1 MLELWL
7 CCPSSIPRVDP
18 ASLNQSFHPGDT
30 VAVVLKGSPLIGRL
44 LSIKGSKAVVSFGGQ
59 RRDQDLPLRELV
71 PVDSTEE
78 LSSQPLPSPEEV
90 PSFAPTSRNLIE
102 AWQLLVEDGTEGSS
116 RLTLIEF
123 CELLQ
128 DPISLP
134 GIAAVWTWLQ
144 EPQSLFRW
152 RRDRLVQPL
161 TADERVRLRQ
171 QRRSE
176 RQAVQH
182 EQRQLELLRRQHPW
196 TEQEREAIDPQWW
209 VLIEHW
215 LTLLCTQPAAVSED
229 PDLKR
234 WSASL
239 QIGSEAADLRQ
250 WLVVRGLLDPD
261 QPLSL
266 SNSPW
271 SRHFPLAL
279 EQEAERLV
287 ALADSDRP
295 GDAERL
301 DLTGLASYSLDD
313 SGTREIDDALSYEQ
327 RDDGCWIWIHIAD
340 PARLIDSG
348 SPLDLEAKRRGTS
361 LYLADGVIPMLPL
374 SLAAGPLS
382 LRAGQQCAALSVAV
396 QLDESGEVAA
406 HRIVR
411 SWIRPRYG
419 LTYADGDELIEL
431 APPGD
436 ESLAD
441 LANLM
446 NRRHRWRRSRGAV
459 LFDRPEGRFRLRDGE
474 LEVHVTEPSP
484 ARLLVSEAMLLMG
497 SVVAGFGQEQGL
509 ALPFRSQ
516 PMATLPT
523 TEELERIPEGP
534 AQDAAIKRCL
544 SRGVQGT
551 RPMPHFSL
559 GLPSYVQATSPIRR
573 YADLV
578 THRQIL
584 SQLAGTAVLPEE
596 RLGELIDD
604 LDDPLRQSVQI
615 AREDQRH
622 WQQVW
627 LARHRHQ
634 SWSVIFLRWLRPQD
648 RLALVHVSDLAM
660 DLVGVAQG
668 ADPTPGLT
676 LSMTVAHVDS
686 DRGELQL
693 QFA

>member
-1 MLELWL
+1 MHELWL
-7 CCPSSIPRVDP
+7 CCPSSIPRVDSG
-18 ASLNQSFHPGDT
+18 SLNQSFHPGDT
-30 VAVVLKGSPLIGRL
+30 IAVVLKGSPLIGRL
-44 LSIKGSKAVVSFGGQ
+44 VSIKGSKAVVSFGGQ
-59 RRDQDLPLRELV
+59 RRDQDLPLRDLV
-71 PVDSTEE
+71 PVDSTGD

-90 PSFAPTSRNLIE
+90 QSFAPSSRSLVE
-102 AWQLLVEDGTEGSS
+102 AWQLLVDDGPEGSS
-116 RLTLIEF
+116 RLNLIEF

-134 GIAAVWTWLQ
+134 VIAAVWTWLQ

-152 RRDRLVQPL
+152 RRERLVQPL

-171 QRRSE
+171 QRRCE
-176 RQAVQH
+176 RLAVQQ
-182 EQRQLELLRRQHPW
+182 EQRQLALLRINRPW
-196 TEQEREAIDPQWW
+196 SERERTELDPQWW

-215 LTLLCTQPAAVSED
+215 LTLLRTQPASVSD
-229 PDLKR
+229 DSDLKR

-250 WLVVRGLLDPD
+250 WLVIRGLLDPD
-261 QPLSL
+261 EPLSL
-266 SNSPW
+266 RNSPW
-271 SRHFPLAL
+271 SRHFSSEL

-301 DLTGLASYSLDD
+301 DLTALASYSLDD
-313 SGTREIDDALSYEQ
+313 AGTREIDDALSYEK

-340 PARLIDSG
+340 PARLIDPG
-348 SPLDLEAKRRGTS
+348 SPLDLEAKRRSTS
-361 LYLADGVIPMLPL
+361 LYLADGVMPMIPL

-382 LRAGQQCAALSVAV
+382 LRAGQQSAALSVAV
-396 QLDESGEVAA
+396 QLDESGEVTA
-406 HRIVR
+406 HRITR

-441 LANLM
+441 LAHLM
-446 NRRHRWRRSRGAV
+446 NLRHRWRRSRGAV
-459 LFDRPEGRFRLRDGE
+459 LFDRPEGRFRLRNSE
-474 LEVHVTEPSP
+474 LEVQVIEPSP

-497 SVVAGFGQEQGL
+497 SVVAGFGQECGM

-516 PMATLPT
+516 PTANLPT
-523 TEELERIPEGP
+523 TDELERIPEGP

-559 GLPSYVQATSPIRR
+559 GLPAYVQATSPIRR

-578 THRQIL
+578 AHRQIL
-584 SQLAGTAVLPEE
+584 AQLEGAEVLPEE
-596 RLGELIDD
+596 RVGELIDD

-627 LARHRHQ
+627 LARHREQ
-634 SWSVIFLRWLRPQD
+634 SWSVIFLRWLRPQE

-660 DLVGVAQG
+660 DLVGIAQG
-668 ADPTPGLT
+668 TDPTPGQT
-676 LSMTVAHVDS
+676 LSMTVTHVDP

>member
-1 MLELWL
+1 MLELLL

-71 PVDSTEE
+71 PVDSAGE

-90 PSFAPTSRNLIE
+90 QSFAPTSRSLIE
-102 AWQLLVEDGTEGSS
+102 AWQLLVEDGPEGSS
-116 RLTLIEF
+116 RLNLIEF

-144 EPQSLFRW
+144 EHQSLFRW

-182 EQRQLELLRRQHPW
+182 EQRQLELLRLQQPW
-196 TEQEREAIDPQWW
+196 SEQEREALDPQWW

-215 LTLLCTQPAAVSED
+215 LTLLRTQPAAVSED

-250 WLVVRGLLDPD
+250 WLVVRGVLDPD

-266 SNSPW
+266 STSPW

-327 RDDGCWIWIHIAD
+327 CDDGCWIWIHIAD
-340 PARLIDSG
+340 PSRLIDPG

-382 LRAGQQCAALSVAV
+382 LRAGQRCAALSVAV
-396 QLDESGEVAA
+396 QLDDSGEVTA

-604 LDDPLRQSVQI
+604 LDDPLRQSIQI

-627 LARHRHQ
+627 LARHRDQ
-634 SWSVIFLRWLRPQD
+634 SWSVIFLRWLRPQE
-648 RLALVHVSDLAM
+648 RLALVHVSDLS
-660 DLVGVAQG
+660 LI
-668 ADPTPGLT
+668 
-676 LSMTVAHVDS
+676 HI
-686 DRGELQL
+686 
-693 QFA
+693 

>member
-1 MLELWL
+1 MLELLL

-30 VAVVLKGSPLIGRL
+30 IAVVLKGSPLIGRL

-71 PVDSTEE
+71 PVDSTGE

-90 PSFAPTSRNLIE
+90 QSFAPTSRSLIE
-102 AWQLLVEDGTEGSS
+102 AWQLLVEDGPEGSS
-116 RLTLIEF
+116 RLNLIEF

-182 EQRQLELLRRQHPW
+182 EQRQLELLRLQQPW
-196 TEQEREAIDPQWW
+196 SEQEREALDPQWW

-215 LTLLCTQPAAVSED
+215 LTLLSTQPAAVSED

-250 WLVVRGLLDPD
+250 WLVVRGLLDPN

-313 SGTREIDDALSYEQ
+313 SGTKEIDDALSYEQ

-340 PARLIDSG
+340 PSRLIDPG

-396 QLDESGEVAA
+396 QLDESGQVTA

-497 SVVAGFGQEQGL
+497 SVVAGFGQEHGL

-584 SQLAGTAVLPEE
+584 AQLAGTEVLPEE

-627 LARHRHQ
+627 LARHRDQ
-634 SWSVIFLRWLRPQD
+634 SWSVIFLRWLRPQE

-668 ADPTPGLT
+668 ADPTPGQT
-676 LSMTVAHVDS
+676 LSMTVAHVDP

>member
-1 MLELWL
+1 MLELLL

-71 PVDSTEE
+71 PVDSAGE

-90 PSFAPTSRNLIE
+90 QSFAPTSRSLIE
-102 AWQLLVEDGTEGSS
+102 AWQLLVEDEPEGSS
-116 RLTLIEF
+116 RLNLIEF

-128 DPISLP
+128 DPISLA

-182 EQRQLELLRRQHPW
+182 EQRQLELLRLQQPW
-196 TEQEREAIDPQWW
+196 SEQEREALDPQWW

-215 LTLLCTQPAAVSED
+215 LTLLSTQPAAVSED

-266 SNSPW
+266 STSPW
-271 SRHFPLAL
+271 SRHFSSAL

-327 RDDGCWIWIHIAD
+327 CDDGCWIWIHIAD
-340 PARLIDSG
+340 PSRLIDPG

-382 LRAGQQCAALSVAV
+382 LRAGQRCAALSVAV
-396 QLDESGEVAA
+396 QLDDSGEVTA

-497 SVVAGFGQEQGL
+497 SVVAGFGQEHGL

-584 SQLAGTAVLPEE
+584 SQLEGTAVLPEE

-627 LARHRHQ
+627 LARHRDQ
-634 SWSVIFLRWLRPQD
+634 SWSVIFLRWLRPQE

-668 ADPTPGLT
+668 TDATPGQT
-676 LSMTVAHVDS
+676 LSMTVAHVDP

>member
-1 MLELWL
+1 MLELLL

-30 VAVVLKGSPLIGRL
+30 IAVVLKGSPLIGRL

-71 PVDSTEE
+71 PVDSTGE

-90 PSFAPTSRNLIE
+90 QSFAPTSRSLIE
-102 AWQLLVEDGTEGSS
+102 AWQLLVEDGPDGSS
-116 RLTLIEF
+116 RLNLIEF

-182 EQRQLELLRRQHPW
+182 EQRQLELLRLQHPW
-196 TEQEREAIDPQWW
+196 SEQEREALDPQWW

-215 LTLLCTQPAAVSED
+215 LTLLSTQPAAVSED

-271 SRHFPLAL
+271 SRHFSSAL

-295 GDAERL
+295 GDAERH

-313 SGTREIDDALSYEQ
+313 SGTKEIDDALSYEQ

-340 PARLIDSG
+340 PSRLIDPG

-396 QLDESGEVAA
+396 QLDDSGEVTA

-497 SVVAGFGQEQGL
+497 SVVAGFGQEHGL

-551 RPMPHFSL
+551 CPMPHFSL

-584 SQLAGTAVLPEE
+584 AQLAGTAVLPEE

-627 LARHRHQ
+627 LARHRDQ

-668 ADPTPGLT
+668 ADPTPGQT

>member
-1 MLELWL
+1 MLGLLL
-7 CCPSSIPRVDP
+7 CCPSSIPRVDS
-18 ASLNQSFHPGDT
+18 AALSQSFHSGDT
-30 VAVVLKGSPLIGRL
+30 IAVVLKGSPLIGRL

-59 RRDQDLPLRELV
+59 RRDQDLPLRDLI
-71 PVDSTEE
+71 PVDQSGE
-78 LSSQPLPSPEEV
+78 LSSQPLPAPDQV
-90 PSFAPTSRNLIE
+90 QDCAPTSRSLIE
-102 AWQLLVEDGTEGSS
+102 AWQLLADEGPEGSS
-116 RLTLIEF
+116 KLSLVEF

-128 DPISLP
+128 DPVSLP
-134 GIAAVWTWLQ
+134 VIAAVWTWLQ

-161 TADERVRLRQ
+161 TADERIRLRQ

-176 RQAVQH
+176 RRVAQH
-182 EQRQLELLRRQHPW
+182 QQRQLELMRIQRPLSDD
-196 TEQEREAIDPQWW
+196 EKKALDPQWG

-215 LTLLCTQPAAVSED
+215 LNLLRTNPSGVGED
-229 PDLKR
+229 SDRKQ

-239 QIGSEAADLRQ
+239 QIGSDAADLRQ

-266 SNSPW
+266 GNSPW
-271 SRHFPLAL
+271 SRTFASNL

-287 ALADSDRP
+287 ALADSERP
-295 GDAERL
+295 GDQRRL
-301 DLTGLASYSLDD
+301 DLTGLATYSLDD

-327 RDDGCWIWIHIAD
+327 CDDGCWIWIHIAD
-340 PARLIDSG
+340 PSRLIDPG
-348 SPLDLEAKRRGTS
+348 SPLDLEARRRATS

-374 SLAAGPLS
+374 NLAAGPLS
-382 LRAGQQCAALSVAV
+382 LRAGQRTAALSVAV
-396 QLDESGEVAA
+396 QLDEHGGVAA
-406 HRIVR
+406 QRIVR

-419 LTYADGDELIEL
+419 LTYADGDDLIEL

-441 LANLM
+441 LAQLM
-446 NRRHRWRRSRGAV
+446 TRRHRWRRSRGAV
-459 LFDRPEGRFRLRDGE
+459 LFDRPEGRFRLREGE
-474 LEVHVTEPSP
+474 LEVQVIEPSA

-497 SVVAGFGQEQGL
+497 SVVADFAQECDL

-516 PMATLPT
+516 PSATLPT
-523 TEELERIPEGP
+523 AEELEQIPEGP

-559 GLPSYVQATSPIRR
+559 GLPAYVQATSPIRR

-578 THRQIL
+578 AHRQIL
-584 SQLAGTAVLPEE
+584 AQLDGSAVLPEE
-596 RLGELIDD
+596 RLGEVIED

-627 LARHRHQ
+627 LARHREQ
-634 SWSVIFLRWLRPQD
+634 TWTVVFLRWLRPQD
-648 RLALVHVSDLAM
+648 RLALVHVPDLAM
-660 DLVGVAQG
+660 DLVGVAEG
-668 ADPTPGLT
+668 TEPSPGQH
-676 LSMTVAHVDS
+676 LSMTVTHVDP

-693 QFA
+693 QFG

>member
-1 MLELWL
+1 MLGLLL
-7 CCPSSIPRVDP
+7 CCPSSIPRVDS
-18 ASLNQSFHPGDT
+18 AALSQSFHSGDT
-30 VAVVLKGSPLIGRL
+30 IAVVLKGSPLIGRL
-44 LSIKGSKAVVSFGGQ
+44 LSIKGSKAVVSFGGH
-59 RRDQDLPLRELV
+59 RRDQDLPLRDLV
-71 PVDSTEE
+71 PVDSTGK

-90 PSFAPTSRNLIE
+90 QSFAPTSRSLIE
-102 AWQLLVEDGTEGSS
+102 IWQLLDEDGSEGSS

-134 GIAAVWTWLQ
+134 GVAAVWTWLQ

-176 RQAVQH
+176 RQVVQH
-182 EQRQLELLRRQHPW
+182 EQRQLELLRLQRPW
-196 TEQEREAIDPQWW
+196 SEQEREALDPQWW
-209 VLIEHW
+209 ALIEHW
-215 LTLLCTQPAAVSED
+215 LTLLRTQPAVVGED
-229 PDLKR
+229 SDLKR

-266 SNSPW
+266 TQSPW
-271 SRHFPLAL
+271 SRHFSSEL

-301 DLTGLASYSLDD
+301 DLTGLASYSIDD
-313 SGTREIDDALSYEQ
+313 SGTREIDDALSYDQ

-340 PARLIDSG
+340 PARLIDQG

-361 LYLADGVIPMLPL
+361 LYLADGVMPMLPL

-382 LRAGQQCAALSVAV
+382 LRAGQKSAALSVAV
-396 QLDESGEVAA
+396 QLDESGEVTA

-411 SWIRPRYG
+411 SWIKPRYG
-419 LTYADGDELIEL
+419 LTYADADELIEL

-441 LANLM
+441 LAGLM
-446 NRRHRWRRSRGAV
+446 NRRHRWRRSQGAV
-459 LFDRPEGRFRLRDGE
+459 LFDRPEGRFRLRNSE
-474 LEVHVTEPSP
+474 LEVQVIEPSP

-497 SVVAGFGQEQGL
+497 SVVAGFGQERGL

-516 PMATLPT
+516 PTATLPT
-523 TEELERIPEGP
+523 TEELQGIPEGP

-578 THRQIL
+578 THRQL
-584 SQLAGTAVLPEE
+584 LAQLEGTAVLSEE

-604 LDDPLRQSVQI
+604 LDDPLRQSIQI
-615 AREDQRH
+615 SREDQRH

-627 LARHRHQ
+627 LARHRDQ

-668 ADPTPGLT
+668 TDPTPGQT
-676 LSMTVAHVDS
+676 LSMTVAHVDP

-693 QFA
+693 QFT

>member
-7 CCPSSIPRVDP
+7 CCLSSIPRVDP

-30 VAVVLKGSPLIGRL
+30 IAVVLKGSPLIGRL
-44 LSIKGSKAVVSFGGQ
+44 LSIKGSKAVVSFGGH
-59 RRDQDLPLRELV
+59 RRDQDLPLRDLV
-71 PVDSTEE
+71 PVESTGE

-90 PSFAPTSRNLIE
+90 QSFAPTSRSLIE
-102 AWQLLVEDGTEGSS
+102 IWQLLDEDGSEGSS

-134 GIAAVWTWLQ
+134 GVAAVWTWLQ

-176 RQAVQH
+176 RQVVQH
-182 EQRQLELLRRQHPW
+182 EQRQLELLRLQRPW
-196 TEQEREAIDPQWW
+196 SEQEREALDPQWW
-209 VLIEHW
+209 ALIEHW
-215 LTLLCTQPAAVSED
+215 LTLLRTQPAAVGED
-229 PDLKR
+229 SDLKR

-266 SNSPW
+266 THSPW
-271 SRHFPLAL
+271 SRHFSSEL

-301 DLTGLASYSLDD
+301 DLTGLASYSIDD
-313 SGTREIDDALSYEQ
+313 SGTREIDDALSYDQ

-340 PARLIDSG
+340 PARLIDQG

-361 LYLADGVIPMLPL
+361 LYLADGVMPMLPL

-382 LRAGQQCAALSVAV
+382 LRAGQKSAALSVAV
-396 QLDESGEVAA
+396 QLDESGEVTA

-411 SWIRPRYG
+411 SWIKPRYG
-419 LTYADGDELIEL
+419 LTYADADELIEL

-441 LANLM
+441 LAGLM
-446 NRRHRWRRSRGAV
+446 NRRHRWRRSQGAV
-459 LFDRPEGRFRLRDGE
+459 LFDRPEGRFRLRNSE
-474 LEVHVTEPSP
+474 LEVQVIEPSP

-497 SVVAGFGQEQGL
+497 SVVAGFGQERGL

-516 PMATLPT
+516 PTATLPT
-523 TEELERIPEGP
+523 TEELQGIPEGP

-578 THRQIL
+578 THRQL
-584 SQLAGTAVLPEE
+584 LAQLEGTAVLSEE

-604 LDDPLRQSVQI
+604 LDDPLRQSIQI
-615 AREDQRH
+615 SREDQRH

-627 LARHRHQ
+627 LARHRDQ

-668 ADPTPGLT
+668 TDPTPGQT
-676 LSMTVAHVDS
+676 LSMTVAHVDP

-693 QFA
+693 QFT

>member
-7 CCPSSIPRVDP
+7 CCLSSIPRVDP

-71 PVDSTEE
+71 PVDSTGE

-215 LTLLCTQPAAVSED
+215 LTLLCTQPVAVSED

-239 QIGSEAADLRQ
+239 QIGSGAADLRQ
-250 WLVVRGLLDPD
+250 WLVVRGVLDPD

-295 GDAERL
+295 GDAERQ

-327 RDDGCWIWIHIAD
+327 CDDGCWIWIHIAD

-382 LRAGQQCAALSVAV
+382 LRAGQRCAALSVAV

-584 SQLAGTAVLPEE
+584 AQLAGTAVLPEE

-604 LDDPLRQSVQI
+604 LDDPLRQSIQI

-627 LARHRHQ
+627 LARHRDQ
-634 SWSVIFLRWLRPQD
+634 SWSVIFLRWLRPQE

-668 ADPTPGLT
+668 TDPTPGQT
-676 LSMTVAHVDS
+676 LSMTVAHVDP